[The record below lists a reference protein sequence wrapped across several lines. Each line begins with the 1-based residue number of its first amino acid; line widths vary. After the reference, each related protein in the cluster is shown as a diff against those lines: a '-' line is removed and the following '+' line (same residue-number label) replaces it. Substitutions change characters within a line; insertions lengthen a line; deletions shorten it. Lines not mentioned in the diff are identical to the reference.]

1 MTFALSAIPR
11 LIGRAAELETLFGV
25 VDRAPERG
33 RALVVRGEP
42 GIGKTSLLKA
52 ASRHATDSGVRVL
65 SAVGVQSEADLAFSG
80 LHQLVLP
87 LLAGTGW
94 RRPGPGALD
103 GVPPVSDSTFHGL
116 GRLPVR
122 QRDALA
128 TALLGSATTQ
138 LVAHGFWALLAA
150 ASNPSAPRRVGFG
163 ASGSRV

>member
-1 MTFALSAIPR
+1 MTFTLFATPR
-11 LIGRAAELETLFGV
+11 LAGRTAELETLFGV
-25 VDRAPERG
+25 VDRAPDQR
-33 RALVVRGEP
+33 RALVVRSEP

-65 SAVGVQSEADLAFSG
+65 SAVGGQFEADLAFSG

-103 GVPPVSDSTFHGL
+103 GVPPVSDSTFDGL
-116 GRLPVR
+116 GRLPER

-138 LVAHGFWALLAA
+138 LAGGLGPWLS
-150 ASNPSAPRRVGFG
+150 ASWS
-163 ASGSRV
+163 